1 MKKIMFNDRFGLTDA
16 VIEGRK
22 TMTRR
27 LINPPKHLGDTHEL
41 ECLLGNPEDSDKL
54 RVYWFGGVVNTDWT
68 NAVILGSTPI
78 PYQVGEDVALA
89 QPYKNIIAAITP
101 TYGSPHAY
109 DHLRSEAGWNNKMF
123 VRTDLMP
130 HRIKITNVSVE
141 RLQSIS
147 DEDCMKEGVTKNK
160 FRDFPQEMFYPYAG
174 CKDTEVMWYPRAAFS
189 ILIDRVSGRGTFGQ
203 NPWVLV
209 YEFELV
215 K

>member
-1 MKKIMFNDRFGLTDA
+1 MKKIMFNDRFGMTDA

-41 ECLLGNPEDSDKL
+41 ECRLGNSEDSDKL

-78 PYQVGEDVALA
+78 PYQVGEEVAIA
-89 QPYKNIIAAITP
+89 ISYKNLNERGFVAP
-101 TYGSPHAY
+101 EWC
-109 DHLRSEAGWNNKMF
+109 DHTCESSQGYNNKMF
-123 VRTDLMP
+123 VSADLMP
-130 HRIKITNVSVE
+130 YRIKITKVSVE

-147 DEDCMKEGVTKNK
+147 DEDCIKEGVTKNK
-160 FRDFPQEMFYPYAG
+160 FRDFPQEMFFPYVG
-174 CKDTEVMWYPRAAFS
+174 CKDTEVMWYARAAFS

-209 YEFELV
+209 YEFELCD
-215 K
+215 